1 MDRTAESRQNVLR
14 RYGFAILAAVAALF
28 LRKLL
33 GPVLGQQ
40 NPYHTAWA
48 AVVFSAWYCG
58 LGPSIVTVLVEV
70 VGIWYWF
77 LSPQMSIQLAD
88 PRAEISGMLGFL
100 IFSCFIIALG
110 ESNRRALTRS
120 RRAEE
125 QLRTAHAEL
134 GQKVKDRTVQLQAA
148 NDGLRE
154 LSGRLQQMR
163 DEERRSIARELH
175 DSVGQLLAALNM
187 NIEIVL
193 SQGDKLEPAVARAV
207 SDSSQLVQQILREVR
222 TISYLL
228 HPPLLDVAGLA
239 SAIRWYADGFSE
251 RSQIK
256 VDVEIPDA
264 FRRLSSEMEIA
275 IFRMVQECLTNIHR
289 HSGSGTA
296 GIVIRQERDRI
307 LVRVKDAGK
316 GISLEKQLELA
327 ASGRTGIGFRG
338 MRERLRQL
346 GGDLDIHS
354 DDTGTVIAATLPI
367 PDAQSP
373 PDSLGRETA

>member
-120 RRAEE
+120 RWAEE

-316 GISLEKQLELA
+316 GIPLEKQLELA
-327 ASGRTGIGFRG
+327 SSGRTGIGFRG

-373 PDSLGRETA
+373 PGSLGRETA